1 METASKSQTHPTH
14 ETASQNMVRL
24 KMGIFAALFAALTAS
39 GAYLAIPIGPV
50 PIILQNMFVLLAG
63 LMLGSKWGTISIG
76 LYLFAGTIGLPVF
89 SGGTGGIARL
99 IGPTGGYLIG
109 FFAAAYLTG
118 ISVERFGDR
127 WVSRIVGM
135 LVATLV
141 VYALGVSVLKWVT
154 AMSWQKAFAVGV
166 LPFLIGDGLK
176 IAAAEAVYRMISRQ
190 FPIPRM
196 MLTVDPPRPQALP

>member
-1 METASKSQTHPTH
+1 METASKSRTNPTH
-14 ETASQNMVRL
+14 ETATESLIRL
-24 KMGIFAALFAALTAS
+24 KMGIYAALFAALTAA

-63 LMLGSKWGTISIG
+63 LMLGSKWGSISIG
-76 LYLFAGTIGLPVF
+76 LYLFAGAIGFPVF

-109 FFAAAYLTG
+109 FLVAAYITG
-118 ISVERFGDR
+118 LFVERFGDR

-135 LVATLV
+135 LLATLLI
-141 VYALGVSVLKWVT
+141 YGLGVCVLKWVT

-176 IAAAEAVYRMISRQ
+176 IVAAEAVYRMVSRQ
-190 FPIPRM
+190 FPVPRAIM
-196 MLTVDPPRPQALP
+196 G

>member
-14 ETASQNMVRL
+14 ETASQNKVRL

-76 LYLFAGTIGLPVF
+76 LYLFAGTIGFPVF

-109 FFAAAYLTG
+109 FLAAAYLTG

-127 WVSRIVGM
+127 WVPRIVGM

-141 VYALGVSVLKWVT
+141 VYALGVCVLKWVT

-176 IAAAEAVYRMISRQ
+176 IAAAEAVYRMVSRQ
-190 FPIPRM
+190 FLIPRM

>member
-1 METASKSQTHPTH
+1 METASKSRTNPTH
-14 ETASQNMVRL
+14 ETAGTSIDRL
-24 KMGIFAALFAALTAS
+24 KMGIYAALFAALTAA

-63 LMLGSKWGTISIG
+63 LMLGSKWGSISIG
-76 LYLFAGTIGLPVF
+76 LYLFAGAIGFPVF

-109 FFAAAYLTG
+109 FLAAAYITG
-118 ISVERFGDR
+118 KAVEGFGDR
-127 WVSRIVGM
+127 WISRVAGM
-135 LVATLV
+135 LIATLV
-141 VYALGVSVLKWVT
+141 VYGLGVSVLKWVT

-176 IAAAEAVYRMISRQ
+176 IAAAEAVYRMVSRQ
-190 FPIPRM
+190 FP
-196 MLTVDPPRPQALP
+196 VPRP